1 MKRLR
6 YLLFGFGAAVLL
18 AACSGA
24 GGTYTL
30 GGTVSGLRG
39 TLVLENGSS
48 AVTVTE
54 NGPFAFPE
62 KLPDGSCYQV
72 RVKTPPLFERC
83 AVTNGEDVING
94 ADVSDVTVT
103 CTDKDWMDPMELEP
117 TLAGDAARVQAA
129 FAGDVP
135 MVAWEEGGSV
145 YLSTLSFGGWSLP
158 SRVNAVSAAYPA
170 LAGNPEGRAVLAWS
184 EVDGGVRRVFAL
196 SWYRESWSGPEA
208 VSTAGRGVAGEPR
221 LSLSASD
228 RAALAWIEDDGAN
241 YRTAVALFDGHTWT
255 APYYASPAGA
265 NASNPAVAINNSGDV
280 LVAWNESGKVY
291 AALRIGGVWGSPT
304 ALYTGSNAY
313 APQAFLDD
321 TGRAYVAWEIWPL
334 GPGGSEIALAR
345 YDPPGGMWEIHINF
359 EYGSQPALAGDSS
372 SGALALFWLDSGALL
387 ARVYEDGD
395 WQDAETLSP
404 AGSGPGRAGPAMD
417 AAGNLVVAWQQ
428 EDSSGH
434 RQAYAAFRQYGS
446 WIKPEG
452 QDDFLSFS
460 GRDVRSPALFGNPAA
475 AIGEG
480 RALLAWSQDDGSGSD
495 RSSANL
501 YW

>member
-6 YLLFGFGAAVLL
+6 YLLLGFGAAVLL
-18 AACSGA
+18 AACGGA
-24 GGTYTL
+24 GGTHTL

-39 TLVLENGSS
+39 TLVLANDGD
-48 AVTVTE
+48 TVTISQ

-62 KLPDGSCYQV
+62 KLPDGSYYRV

-83 AVTNGEDVING
+83 SVTNGEGVVNG
-94 ADVSDVTVT
+94 TDVSDVAVA
-103 CTDKDWMDPMELEP
+103 CTDKAWMGPMELEP
-117 TLAGDAARVQAA
+117 TLAGGAARVRAA

-135 MVAWEEGGSV
+135 MAAWEEGVAV

-158 SRVNAVSAAYPA
+158 ARVNVGNAAYPA
-170 LAGNPEGRAVLAWS
+170 LAGNPEGRAVLAWT
-184 EVDGGVRRVFAL
+184 ELDGGVRRVFAL

-208 VSTAGRGVAGEPR
+208 VSTAGRAVRGEPR

-228 RAALAWIEDDGAN
+228 RGALVWIEDDGAN
-241 YRTAVALFDGHTWT
+241 DRAAVALYDGHHWT
-255 APYYASPAGA
+255 SPYYVSPSGVDADH
-265 NASNPAVAINNSGDV
+265 PAVAVNNSGDV
-280 LVAWNESGKVY
+280 LAAWKEGGKVY
-291 AALRIGGVWGSPT
+291 AALRIGGAWGAPT
-304 ALYTGSNAY
+304 VLYTGSNAY

-345 YDPPGGMWEIHINF
+345 YDPQSGMWTSQLNF
-359 EYGSQPALAGDSS
+359 EYGSQPTLTGDAA
-372 SGALALFWLDSGALL
+372 SGRLALFWLEGGALWV
-387 ARVYEDGD
+387 RVYEDDD

-404 AGSGPGRAGPAMD
+404 SGSGPGRASPAMD

-434 RQAYAAFRQYGS
+434 RQVYAAFRQYGS

-495 RSSANL
+495 HSSANL